1 MYKRTNFDCIKKI
14 SLTVDHVKLLSCFN
28 NYFNEQDHINLKY
41 GSKYISR
48 NYHQMTITK
57 SKNNQENDEHSY
69 GEIINEYKNTYVET
83 VINLFKSPVTR
94 VRLVVK
100 KPGSYI
106 LPHIDYDT
114 TYSMR
119 YYIPLK
125 TNDWAF
131 TAVQSKNNIP
141 EIHNLKADGSVYF
154 VNPGYLHS
162 AWNFGNDDD
171 IRLILSV
178 NGQKDYYE

>member
-1 MYKRTNFDCIKKI
+1 MYKRNNFDCVKKI
-14 SLTVDHVKLLSCFN
+14 NIKVDHVKLLSCFN
-28 NYFNEQDHINLKY
+28 TYFNEQDHINLKY

-48 NYHQMTITK
+48 DYHQMTITK

-141 EIHNLKADGSVYF
+141 EIDLSTRHSRYQLVDGWKF
-154 VNPGYLHS
+154 PDQTEIFGDCPIHYLMFS
-162 AWNFGNDDD
+162 LRTW
-171 IRLILSV
+171 
-178 NGQKDYYE
+178 